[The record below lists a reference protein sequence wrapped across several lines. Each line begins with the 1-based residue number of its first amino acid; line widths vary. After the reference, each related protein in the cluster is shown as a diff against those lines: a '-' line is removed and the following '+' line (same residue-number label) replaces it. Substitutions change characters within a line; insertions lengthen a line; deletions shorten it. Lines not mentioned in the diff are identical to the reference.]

1 MVPHISCQIKTC
13 VIKARIM
20 EHDALYFFPNRDRSQ
35 NFGTWWPISVFWIS
49 SQLSYIHQNQKLS
62 ITALFASLPSLL
74 ILLLDLMNIPFL
86 KFNV

>member
-20 EHDALYFFPNRDRSQ
+20 EHDALYFFPNLARSQ
-35 NFGTWWPISVFWIS
+35 N
-49 SQLSYIHQNQKLS
+49 YIHQNQKLS
-62 ITALFASLPSLL
+62 ITAQFASLPSLL
-74 ILLLDLMNIPFL
+74 ILLLLDLMNIPFL